1 MEIFKVKDYKRFAD
15 SLEDKTGCVVTIRLM
30 GKNHT
35 HYQLDKRGLSLGVLC
50 VDNGELSFAPFVTL
64 DSAQN
69 DQYINAKYIPLLDD
83 FIGLL
88 GVLREMFVED

>member
-1 MEIFKVKDYKRFAD
+1 MCGHYPAD
-15 SLEDKTGCVVTIRLM
+15 R
-30 GKNHT
+30 
-35 HYQLDKRGLSLGVLC
+35 
-50 VDNGELSFAPFVTL
+50 L

-69 DQYINAKYIPLLDD
+69 DQYINAKYIPLFDD

>member
-15 SLEDKTGCVVTIRLM
+15 SLEDKTGRVVTIRLI
-30 GKNHT
+30 GKDHT

-50 VDNGELSFAPFVTL
+50 VDKGELSFAPFVTL

-69 DQYINAKYIPLLDD
+69 DQYINAKYIPLFDD